1 MDHGVLI
8 EGSINIGYFTFTV
21 KDLISLM
28 RFSSSDNKF
37 NIQGTLEEF
46 IRDYKFK
53 PLNIKFEPDDI
64 KEDTFQV

>member
-1 MDHGVLI
+1 
-8 EGSINIGYFTFTV
+8 
-21 KDLISLM
+21 M

-53 PLNIKFEPDDI
+53 PLDMKFERDDI
-64 KEDTFQV
+64 KENMFQV